1 MLSFFG
7 AIMRKDFF
15 GVCDIFPLVWWRY
28 LDEIFMLCQH
38 GEREPK
44 KFLEILNFYDH
55 TIKFTAIYSREK
67 MHFLRC

>member
-1 MLSFFG
+1 MLSFLG

-28 LDEIFMLCQH
+28 LDETFMLWQH
-38 GEREPK
+38 GERELK
-44 KFLEILNFYDH
+44 KFLEILNFCDP

-67 MHFLRC
+67 MIFFRS